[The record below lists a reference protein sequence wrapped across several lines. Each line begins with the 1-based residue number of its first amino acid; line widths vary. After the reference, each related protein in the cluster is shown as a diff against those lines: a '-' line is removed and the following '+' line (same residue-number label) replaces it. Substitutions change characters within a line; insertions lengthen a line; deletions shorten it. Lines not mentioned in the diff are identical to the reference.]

1 MAFSGLS
8 TNKLFTATT
17 MGEDISS
24 IIATL
29 APIEA
34 PFLDW
39 LGDAATFATS
49 TKHEFIEDF
58 VRPTTIVTSTA
69 VNSDTAATAIRIKAD
84 GDALTVGT
92 LLENET
98 AAAEVMQVTSIVG
111 AYSIVVTRNYDGVG
125 VGSAAAASTF
135 RVRWPAGVEGADHD
149 GSNSQKLGNRRSNTV
164 ALLHIPIAVSG
175 TALATGALG
184 GDSYENS
191 RAKVF
196 REVPYRLE
204 EAVLTSTWNST
215 SLGSATLTRT
225 MQGVKPQLT
234 AINSQV
240 VVASFAANPGK
251 YVLTVWEEIFNAGAS
266 QQEQWALVCGRTAYA
281 DLCNSNDT
289 KIYDTSAVTTYQR
302 LVRRFVG
309 GFGDAQVFVSRAL
322 APTDTLIISRDRV
335 KVVPLQGRSFAYQ
348 EMAASGDNRK
358 GLVIGEY
365 TVEVHH
371 PSALGKIRSN
381 G

>member
-8 TNKLFTATT
+8 SNKLFTASTL
-17 MGEDISS
+17 GEDISS

-34 PFLDW
+34 PVLDW

-58 VRPTTIVTSTA
+58 VRPLTIVNSTV
-69 VNSDTAATAIRIKAD
+69 VNSDTALTAIRIKQD

-92 LLENET
+92 LLETEE
-98 AAAEVMQVTSIVG
+98 AAAEVMQVASIVG
-111 AYSIVVTRNYDGVG
+111 PYSIVVSRNYDGVG
-125 VGSAAAASTF
+125 VGSSAAGKTW

-149 GSNSQKLGNRRSNTV
+149 GSNAQKMGNRRSNTV

-175 TALATGALG
+175 TALAVNALG
-184 GDSYENS
+184 GDSYES
-191 RAKVF
+191 ARAKAF

-204 EAVLTSTWNST
+204 EAVLTGTWNAT

-225 MQGVKPQLT
+225 MQGIKPQIT
-234 AINSQV
+234 AVNSQV

-251 YVLTVWEEIFNAGAS
+251 YVLAVWEQVFNAGAS
-266 QQEQWALVCGRTAYA
+266 ASEQWALVCGRTAYA

-289 KIYDTSAVTTYQR
+289 KVQDASAVTTYQR
-302 LVRRFVG
+302 LIRRFVG
-309 GFGDAQVFVSRAL
+309 GFGDAVVVPSRAL
-322 APTDTLIISRDRV
+322 AATDTLLISRDRV
-335 KVVPLQGRSFAYQ
+335 KVVPLQGRSFAYF
-348 EMAASGDNRK
+348 EMGVSGDNRK
-358 GLVIGEY
+358 GLVVGEY

-371 PSALGKIRSN
+371 AGALGRIRSN